1 MNKFYFKGEI
11 SWILIP
17 IFIYLY
23 VFVKKSRSILF
34 YPFLLVAILGIWNLI
49 LVKKDIF
56 RYKYG
61 LIQFIFVFIF
71 HFILLLPIL
80 QYKKY
85 SNPNFYS
92 LLLILLGILILKFLP
107 WWPYEGFKRNQM
119 ILNILIL
126 YLFLNLIFYMLRLI
140 NFTTNKF

>member
-1 MNKFYFKGEI
+1 MNKLYLKGEI
-11 SWILIP
+11 SWIVIP

-23 VFVKKSRSILF
+23 IFVKKSRSILF
-34 YPFLLVAILGIWNLI
+34 YPSLLVCILGIWNLI

-71 HFILLLPIL
+71 HFILLLPII

-85 SNPNFYS
+85 SNPNLYS

-107 WWPYEGFKRNQM
+107 WWPYDGFKRNQM
-119 ILNILIL
+119 ILYILIL
-126 YLFLNLIFYMLRLI
+126 YLFLNLIFYILRLI
-140 NFTTNKF
+140 NFTTNNL

>member
-1 MNKFYFKGEI
+1 MNKLYLKGEL
-11 SWILIP
+11 SWIVIP

-23 VFVKKSRSILF
+23 IFVKKSRSILF
-34 YPFLLVAILGIWNLI
+34 YPCLLVSILGIWNLI

-61 LIQFIFVFIF
+61 LIQLIFVFIF
-71 HFILLLPIL
+71 HFILLLPII

-85 SNPNFYS
+85 SNPNLYS

-107 WWPYEGFKRNQM
+107 W
-119 ILNILIL
+119 
-126 YLFLNLIFYMLRLI
+126 
-140 NFTTNKF
+140 